1 MKKRKTFSI
10 QLLLSLI
17 FGIIGAAFL
26 IAGTLIWI
34 FMDAIL
40 EHAYVRGDISI
51 LPKAFLTIGIIFLF
65 VVLVLSLLNNL
76 EGKKKKYLLE
86 SGRVIYAHVDS
97 IDLNS
102 FVEVNRKHPFV
113 IKCSYTDPATGEIHS
128 FKSENY
134 FGDLSYFV
142 DKDVRVFIDGNDYS
156 YYVMDIDET
165 KIK

>member
-10 QLLLSLI
+10 QFLLGLI
-17 FGIIGAAFL
+17 FGITGAAFF
-26 IAGTLIWI
+26 IAGTLVWI

-40 EHAYVRGDISI
+40 EHAYVRGDISV
-51 LPKAFLTIGIIFLF
+51 LSKVFWAIGIIFLF
-65 VVLVLSLLNNL
+65 VVFVLSLLNNL

-113 IKCSYTDPATGEIHS
+113 IKCSYTDPATGTVHH

-134 FGDLSYFV
+134 FGDLSYFI